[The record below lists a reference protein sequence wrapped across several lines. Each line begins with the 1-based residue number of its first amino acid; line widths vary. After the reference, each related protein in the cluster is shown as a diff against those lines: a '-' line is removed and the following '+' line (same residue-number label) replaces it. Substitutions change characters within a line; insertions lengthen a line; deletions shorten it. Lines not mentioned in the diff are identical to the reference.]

1 VGKSKARFARRAHHH
16 VGAGYPP
23 HPQEHHLLSL
33 RAELVRFALRYFF
46 KSRSGPAPTIE
57 GWRRRMGGLGR
68 LVPRPPQGTLVE
80 RLDLDGIGAVSI
92 ATPESRSDRHI
103 LYLHGGGH
111 VSGSPKLYRDFSW
124 RIAAAA
130 RARVL
135 MTYHRLAPEHPYPA
149 AIEDA
154 ANAYRALVAGGADPR
169 AMALMGESAGGGLVL
184 GVLLKLRDEGN
195 PLPAAAVTISPW
207 TDLAL
212 SGSSY
217 RQNDGADPMLSRT
230 DAARMASYYLGATD
244 PRTPYASPIYGDPS
258 GLPPTLIQ
266 VGSDEI
272 LLDDSVQMAKRM
284 RAAGCEVEL
293 EVWPRMPHAWHV
305 WARVMPEARAA
316 IARIGVFVQDKWRV
330 ANGE

>member
-1 VGKSKARFARRAHHH
+1 LG
-16 VGAGYPP
+16 
-23 HPQEHHLLSL
+23 L
-33 RAELVRFALRYFF
+33 RAELVRFALRRFF
-46 KSRSGPAPTIE
+46 KRRSGPAPTIE
-57 GWRRRMGGLGR
+57 TLRRRYGGLGR
-68 LVPRPPQGTLVE
+68 FAPRPPRGTLVKQ
-80 RLDLDGIGAVSI
+80 LDLDGVRAVST
-92 ATPESRSDRHI
+92 ATWESRADRHI

-111 VSGSPKLYRDFSW
+111 VSGSPKLYRDFTW

-130 RARVL
+130 RARAL
-135 MTYHRLAPEHPYPA
+135 MPYHRLAPEHPYPA

-154 ANAYRALVAGGADPR
+154 ATAYRALVAGGADPR
-169 AMALMGESAGGGLVL
+169 AIALMGESAGGGLVL
-184 GVLLKLRDEGN
+184 GVLLKLRDEGT

-217 RQNDGADPMLSRT
+217 RQNADADPMLSRA
-230 DAARMASYYLGATD
+230 DAARMASYYLGEAD

-272 LLDDSVQMAKRM
+272 LLDDSVQMAERM

>member
-1 VGKSKARFARRAHHH
+1 V
-16 VGAGYPP
+16 
-23 HPQEHHLLSL
+23 
-33 RAELVRFALRYFF
+33 RAELVRFALRHFF
-46 KSRSGPAPTIE
+46 KSGSGPAPTID

-68 LVPRPPQGTLVE
+68 LAPRPPQGTLVE
-80 RLDLDGIGAVSI
+80 RLDLDGVGALSI
-92 ATPESRSDRHI
+92 VTPESRADRHI
-103 LYLHGGGH
+103 LYFHGGGH
-111 VSGSPKLYRDFSW
+111 VSGSPKFYRDFSW
-124 RIAAAA
+124 RIATAA

-135 MTYHRLAPEHPYPA
+135 LTYHRLAPEHPYPA
-149 AIEDA
+149 AIEDV

-169 AMALMGESAGGGLVL
+169 TVALMGESAGGGLVL
-184 GVLLKLRDEGN
+184 GALLKLRDEGSR
-195 PLPAAAVTISPW
+195 LPAAAVTISPW

-212 SGSSY
+212 SGRSY
-217 RQNDGADPMLSRT
+217 RQNDNADPMLSRT
-230 DAARMASYYLGATD
+230 DAVRMASYYLGETD
-244 PRTPYASPIYGDPS
+244 PRTPYASPVYGDPS

-272 LLDDSVQMAKRM
+272 LLDDSVQMAERM

-330 ANGE
+330 ADGG

>member
-1 VGKSKARFARRAHHH
+1 
-16 VGAGYPP
+16 
-23 HPQEHHLLSL
+23 LSL
-33 RAELVRFALRYFF
+33 RAELVRFALRHFC
-46 KSRSGPAPTIE
+46 KSRSGPAPTVE
-57 GWRRRMGGLGR
+57 GWRKRMRSLGR
-68 LVPRPPQGTLVE
+68 LAPRPPRGTLVE
-80 RLDLDGIGAVSI
+80 RLDLDGVRAVGI
-92 ATPESRSDRHI
+92 ATRDSRPDFHI

-124 RIAAAA
+124 RIADAA

-154 ANAYRALVAGGADPR
+154 ANAYRALLAGGADPR

-184 GVLLKLRDEGN
+184 GVLLKLRDEGTQ
-195 PLPAAAVTISPW
+195 LPAAAVTISPW

-217 RQNDGADPMLSRT
+217 GQNDEADPMLSRA
-230 DAARMASYYLGATD
+230 DAARLARHYLGETD

-272 LLDDSVQMAKRM
+272 LLDDSIQMAGRM
-284 RAAGCEVEL
+284 RDAGCKVEL

-316 IARIGVFVQDKWRV
+316 IARIGVFVQEKWRL
-330 ANGE
+330 AAGE

>member
-1 VGKSKARFARRAHHH
+1 
-16 VGAGYPP
+16 
-23 HPQEHHLLSL
+23 LSL
-33 RAELVRFALRYFF
+33 RAELVRFALRRFF
-46 KSRSGPAPTIE
+46 KGRSGPAPTLE
-57 GWRRRMGGLGR
+57 SLRRWYGGLGR
-68 LVPRPPQGTLVE
+68 LALRPPRGTLVE
-80 RLDLDGIGAVSI
+80 RLDLDGIRAVST
-92 ATPESRSDRHI
+92 ATRESRPDRHI

-111 VSGSPKLYRDFSW
+111 VSGSPKLYRDFAW

-184 GVLLKLRDEGN
+184 GVLLKLRDEGTR
-195 PLPAAAVTISPW
+195 LPAAAVTISPW
-207 TDLAL
+207 TDLTL
-212 SGSSY
+212 SGNSY
-217 RQNDGADPMLSRT
+217 KQNADADPMIANT
-230 DAARMASYYLGATD
+230 DAARMASYYLGETD
-244 PRTPYASPIYGDPS
+244 PRTPYASPLYGDPT

-272 LLDDSVQMAKRM
+272 LLDDSVQMAERM
-284 RAAGCEVEL
+284 RAAGCAVEL

-316 IARIGVFVQDKWRV
+316 IARIGVFVQDKWRT
-330 ANGE
+330 ASSDAHPPNSSTSNPTWRSTT

>member
-1 VGKSKARFARRAHHH
+1 
-16 VGAGYPP
+16 
-23 HPQEHHLLSL
+23 
-33 RAELVRFALRYFF
+33 
-46 KSRSGPAPTIE
+46 
-57 GWRRRMGGLGR
+57 MGRIGR
-68 LVPRPPQGTLVE
+68 LAMRPPRGTLVE
-80 RLDLDGIGAVSI
+80 RLDLDGVKAVSI
-92 ATPESRSDRHI
+92 ATAESRPDRHI

-111 VSGSPKLYRDFSW
+111 VAGSPKIYRDFSW

-154 ANAYRALVAGGADPR
+154 ADAYRALVAGGADPR

-184 GVLLKLRDEGN
+184 GVLLKLRDEGT

-217 RQNDGADPMLSRT
+217 GQNDDADPMLSRA
-230 DAARMASYYLGATD
+230 DSVGLASCYLGGTD
-244 PRTPYASPIYGDPS
+244 PRTPYASPIYGDPT

-272 LLDDSVQMAKRM
+272 LLDDSVQMAARM
-284 RAAGCEVEL
+284 RAAGCAVEL

-316 IARIGVFVQDKWRV
+316 IARIGAFVQDKWRV